1 MIEQLRKREALLFRW
16 RWLLIGFSSFLV
28 IAWLGLLIYVLDVE
42 FPDET
47 AKLILL
53 VHFLP
58 VCFISLVFWSA
69 YVGYLISR
77 WRGDTKTRILLKI
90 ADELQKRD
98 VCS

>member
-1 MIEQLRKREALLFRW
+1 MIERLRKREALLFRW
-16 RWLLIGFSSFLV
+16 RWLLVGFSSCLV

-58 VCFISLVFWSA
+58 VCFISLAFWSA

-77 WRGDTKTRILLKI
+77 WRGDAKTKLLLKI
-90 ADELQKRD
+90 ADELQKHD
-98 VCS
+98 V